1 MEKSWAEFN
10 SNFVNRAYIKG
21 IPNLYVADPEI
32 IKAILVKDFHLWP
45 NRVQYRTDNDFFNNQ
60 LPMTTGEKW
69 RRLRIL
75 LSPTFTTRKMK
86 RIFQNTNSCIDN
98 LVAHFKQIDQANV
111 DIKKS
116 FRMFTMDVVFTTA
129 FGTKVNPYTDA
140 KNPLIRAVE
149 DLQKPKQLLFSYLFP
164 MFAKFFRIKTV
175 SEDPLKCFIDVLD
188 KIISQRQ
195 NQPNVTHNDFLQL
208 LLDVQMGDN
217 VEETTTSDDV
227 GPQHL
232 QVIGEESPKN
242 DTRFTLKDKKLSQ
255 IELQAQ
261 CLQFWSSASAP
272 LGDILS
278 FTAYLLAL
286 NPDKQDQLF
295 DEIKRVW
302 DADREFSYDNV
313 MKLDYLD
320 ACVSEVLRMYN
331 PGIAAERV
339 AAQDLT
345 IPVINLDVTKG
356 FVVRVPIY
364 AMHRDPEFFPDPDQF
379 KPERFLPENR
389 HQIRP
394 FTYIPFGAGPRHCIA
409 MRFVLME
416 VKLTMAHLLFQFKFE
431 RSSSTD
437 VPIKLVHTM
446 TLSAQNVILK
456 VSKRDAN

>member
-1 MEKSWAEFN
+1 
-10 SNFVNRAYIKG
+10 
-21 IPNLYVADPEI
+21 
-32 IKAILVKDFHLWP
+32 
-45 NRVQYRTDNDFFNNQ
+45 
-60 LPMTTGEKW
+60 
-69 RRLRIL
+69 
-75 LSPTFTTRKMK
+75 
-86 RIFQNTNSCIDN
+86 
-98 LVAHFKQIDQANV
+98 
-111 DIKKS
+111 
-116 FRMFTMDVVFTTA
+116 
-129 FGTKVNPYTDA
+129 
-140 KNPLIRAVE
+140 
-149 DLQKPKQLLFSYLFP
+149 

-208 LLDVQMGDN
+208 LLDEQVGDN
-217 VEETTTSDDV
+217 IEETSTSDDV

-232 QVIGEESPKN
+232 QVIGEELPKN
-242 DTRFTLKDKKLSQ
+242 YTRFTLKDKKLSK

-286 NPDKQDQLF
+286 NPDKQNQLF

-364 AMHRDPEFFPDPDQF
+364 AMHRTSLSRRDFCRKTVTKSVLSHTFRLAPD
-379 KPERFLPENR
+379 LA
-389 HQIRP
+389 I
-394 FTYIPFGAGPRHCIA
+394 
-409 MRFVLME
+409 VL
-416 VKLTMAHLLFQFKFE
+416 L
-431 RSSSTD
+431 
-437 VPIKLVHTM
+437 
-446 TLSAQNVILK
+446 
-456 VSKRDAN
+456 